1 MRLLTVGKNDAGQR
15 LDKFL
20 LKTLK
25 TLPPPL
31 LYKSIRKKKI
41 KVNRLRAEPSQIL
54 REGDNVQ
61 LFLSEEFFEK
71 EGEDRSFLHLT
82 PRLSLLYEDGE
93 ILLLEKQPAWRF
105 IPTRSS
111 GPTR

>member
-1 MRLLTVGKNDAGQR
+1 MRILTVGKNDAGQR

-54 REGDNVQ
+54 RRGTAFSFSYRRN
-61 LFLSEEFFEK
+61 FLKRRARTVPSFISRPVFPCCTRT
-71 EGEDRSFLHLT
+71 GRSCCLK
-82 PRLSLLYEDGE
+82 SS
-93 ILLLEKQPAWRF
+93 PAWRF

>member
-1 MRLLTVGKNDAGQR
+1 MRILTVGKNDAGQR

-41 KVNRLRAEPSQIL
+41 KVNRSAGGAFADSAGGGQ
-54 REGDNVQ
+54 
-61 LFLSEEFFEK
+61 
-71 EGEDRSFLHLT
+71 RSAF
-82 PRLSLLYEDGE
+82 PIGG
-93 ILLLEKQPAWRF
+93 IF
-105 IPTRSS
+105 
-111 GPTR
+111 